1 MQEILIEVEENDL
14 RAIEKVA
21 KEEKRSRRA
30 QISKI
35 LADYVEAHK

>member
-14 RAIEKVA
+14 RVIEKVA
-21 KEEKRSRRA
+21 KEERRSRRA

-35 LADYVEAHK
+35 LADYVESHK